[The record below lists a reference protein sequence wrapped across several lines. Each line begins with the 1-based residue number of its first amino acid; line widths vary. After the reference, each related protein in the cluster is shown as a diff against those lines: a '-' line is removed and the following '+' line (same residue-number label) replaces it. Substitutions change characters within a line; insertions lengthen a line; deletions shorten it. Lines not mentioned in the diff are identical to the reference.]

1 MECLWTKQAEERQKE
16 WQTKLGV
23 TREEVEE
30 VLRYSGQI
38 VAGDQSAL
46 RPNREETTGSYV
58 SPFSAL
64 GKIAKS

>member
-1 MECLWTKQAEERQKE
+1 
-16 WQTKLGV
+16 
-23 TREEVEE
+23 

-46 RPNREETTGSYV
+46 IPNREETTGSYV